1 MSNENKT
8 PEMMLQI
15 DFKEKQ
21 RRENYRR
28 AEAFLL
34 WKFGPMYDEARRFL
48 RGSGM
53 DWPSLFVEFVEKV
66 EEDLLA
72 RMRVYDKTFW
82 ENNQA
87 KAQFGPFATMDENAF
102 LKYSPMLNSQEPRKP
117 MRRHWKDD
125 PNAYSP
131 EELEKL
137 KAEDDGER
145 Q

>member
-1 MSNENKT
+1 MSDKKK
-8 PEMMLQI
+8 PFQRMQDEMMLQI

-72 RMRVYDKTFW
+72 RMRDYDKTFW

-87 KAQFGPFATMDENAF
+87 KAQFGPFVPQTIQLTDAETEALSKDWPGIRIEAGKYEWTPGKP
-102 LKYSPMLNSQEPRKP
+102 LKDCK
-117 MRRHWKDD
+117 K
-125 PNAYSP
+125 
-131 EELEKL
+131 EEK
-137 KAEDDGER
+137 
-145 Q
+145 

>member
-1 MSNENKT
+1 MIMSDEKKT

-15 DFKEKQ
+15 DHKDRQ

-34 WKFGPMYDEARRFL
+34 WKLGTVGYDDARRFL

-72 RMRVYDKTFW
+72 RMGVYDKTFW
-82 ENNQA
+82 ENMRA
-87 KAQFGPFATMDENAF
+87 KAELVPFSPLTMNTDLPPQDE
-102 LKYSPMLNSQEPRKP
+102 
-117 MRRHWKDD
+117 
-125 PNAYSP
+125 
-131 EELEKL
+131 EK
-137 KAEDDGER
+137 KNG
-145 Q
+145 